1 MSLVLDGILGV
12 LALALALRVL
22 LAREALAA
30 AIGFVGLGLVLALLW
45 ARLDAVDVALTEA
58 AIGSGVTGLV
68 LLRAA
73 SAAKPVAPQELA
85 VRGLAGLLAFA
96 VFCGLAA
103 LVLTLPEPA
112 PSLADEAAAH
122 LEATGLGNPVT
133 AVLLVYRALDTLLE
147 TVVLLLALIGVW
159 SLSADRDWTG
169 APPPLWRYAPTPPL
183 VFLARLLPPLGVLM
197 GLYLFWTGADKPG
210 GAFQGGAVLAAA
222 WLLVLL
228 AGLRASPAA
237 GGRRLRALLLLGPF
251 SFLAVGALGV
261 VFAGA
266 FLAYPEGLAKPIIV
280 IVEIAITV
288 SIAVTLG
295 LLVLD
300 PPQAQDAFT
309 TDTPGAPVRDGR
321 STP

>member
-1 MSLVLDGILGV
+1 MSLVLDSFLGV

-45 ARLDAVDVALTEA
+45 VRLDAADVALTEA

-68 LLRAA
+68 LLRTAA
-73 SAAKPVAPQELA
+73 AAKPVAPQGVA
-85 VRGLAGLLAFA
+85 VRGLAALIAFA

-159 SLSADRDWTG
+159 SLSADRDWAG
-169 APPPLWRYAPTPPL
+169 APPPLWRFAPTPPL
-183 VFLARLLPPLGVLM
+183 VFLARILPPLGILM
-197 GLYLFWTGADKPG
+197 GLYLFWTGADTPG

-228 AGLRASPAA
+228 AGLRAPPAA
-237 GGRRLRALLLLGPF
+237 GSRRLRALLLFGPAL
-251 SFLAVGALGV
+251 FLAVGALGV

-266 FLAYPEGLAKPIIV
+266 FLAYPEGIAKPIILV
-280 IVEIAITV
+280 VEAAITA

-300 PPQAQDAFT
+300 PPQP
-309 TDTPGAPVRDGR
+309 PGPLPVEGH
-321 STP
+321 SSP

>member
-1 MSLVLDGILGV
+1 MSLVLDSL
-12 LALALALRVL
+12 LALLAVALALRVL
-22 LAREALAA
+22 LARDALAA
-30 AIGFVGLGLVLALLW
+30 AIGFIGLGLLLALLW
-45 ARLDAVDVALTEA
+45 VRLDAVDVALTEA

-68 LLRAA
+68 LLRATG
-73 SAAKPVAPQELA
+73 PMRPPAPQGAAVHLLAALLA
-85 VRGLAGLLAFA
+85 VA
-96 VFCGLAA
+96 VFCGLSA

-112 PSLADEAAAH
+112 PSLADAAAAH

-147 TVVLLLALIGVW
+147 TVVLLVALIGVW
-159 SLSADRDWTG
+159 SLSGETEWTG
-169 APPPLWRYAPTPPL
+169 APPPLWQVAATPPL
-183 VFLARLLPPLGVLM
+183 EFLARVLPPVAILM

-228 AGLRASPAA
+228 AGLRAPPRAE
-237 GGRRLRALLLLGPF
+237 GGRLRALLLLGPAL
-251 SFLAVGALGV
+251 FLGVGGLGV

-266 FLAYPEGLAKPIIV
+266 FLAYPEGFAKPIILL
-280 IVEIAITV
+280 VEAAITL

-300 PPQAQDAFT
+300 PPQK
-309 TDTPGAPVRDGR
+309 PGAGEPPPEAGMAA
-321 STP
+321 